1 MSERASDAGSLRSG
15 VLRGLGMSDTP
26 EFEELVTRLRALLD
40 SEYRRGR
47 ADAARRIIEAAEAQV
62 SPSSAPREH
71 SREPTGMNGAVHHSM
86 PPRRRA
92 PHGSPDAL
100 VTRVLLDRGPQGA
113 SSTEIEA
120 AAVSEAEKMVSQ
132 SGIRFALDRGRSAG
146 RYRNERGLWFLVEE
160 RKD

>member
-1 MSERASDAGSLRSG
+1 MPERASDAGGFQPG

-26 EFEELVTRLRALLD
+26 EFDELVNRLRALLD
-40 SEYRRGR
+40 AEYRRGR

-62 SPSSAPREH
+62 SPSSASRGH
-71 SREPTGMNGAVHHSM
+71 SREPTGMNGSVDPII
-86 PPRRRA
+86 PPKRRA
-92 PHGSPDAL
+92 PPGSPDAL
-100 VTRVLLDRGPQGA
+100 VTRVLSERGPRGA
-113 SSTEIEA
+113 SSTEIER

-160 RKD
+160 ARN